1 VFAGLSASRRL
12 ERASGW
18 SIDMLMKTLAAT
30 VGHEFEPSR
39 GSLARFSDGPNDPE
53 MGGATDNRN
62 RPAAEVWGRRERK
75 RDHVKCD
82 WLLRA
87 VRRATTSPP
96 TGYRAA
102 GVPRRQPRL
111 ASGLTSR

>member
-1 VFAGLSASRRL
+1 VFAGLPASRRL

-39 GSLARFSDGPNDPE
+39 GSLARSSDGPNDPE

-62 RPAAEVWGRRERK
+62 RPAAEVWGRRERR
-75 RDHVKCD
+75 RDQVKCD
-82 WLLRA
+82 WLLRCGGRPPHRRLGTGPLVSRDGSFDWQA
-87 VRRATTSPP
+87 V
-96 TGYRAA
+96 
-102 GVPRRQPRL
+102 
-111 ASGLTSR
+111 